1 MSPAICLTM
10 MQGLPGS
17 GKTHKANQMQ
27 RDLGEMH
34 CKIFAPDSHFTRNG
48 VYSFKASRLNEY
60 HARTNM
66 QVALAMASAVQNYP
80 HLTKDM
86 TLIVDACN
94 ILDTPLAVH
103 FWLFKEF
110 ERNHPTI
117 PFRFSILEPGTDW
130 QYDPEECLK
139 RTLHVYTIEDMQ
151 RLNGTFTYN
160 RDKDMYARY
169 RKTYQNGPSPTK

>member
-17 GKTHKANQMQ
+17 GKTTKANQMQ
-27 RDLGEMH
+27 HDLGEMY
-34 CKIFAPDSHFTRNG
+34 CKVFSPDLHFTRNG

-66 QVALAMASAVQNYP
+66 QVALAMSQAVANHP
-80 HLTKDM
+80 HMDKDV

-103 FWLFKEF
+103 YWLFKEF

-117 PFRFSILEPGTDW
+117 PFRFNILEPGTPW
-130 QYDPEECLK
+130 QYDPVECLSK
-139 RTLHVYTIEDMQ
+139 TPHVYELTDIE

-160 RDKDMYARY
+160 RNKDMYARY
-169 RKTYQNGPSPTK
+169 RKNYSHATSPTK